1 MKGLLLIINLY
12 TVAGSIRVRLLLVG
26 DGRKGKIPISLTSH
40 FSSRFNAKFIPWGS
54 VVNSRAGQV
63 LPATYPT

>member
-26 DGRKGKIPISLTSH
+26 DGRKGKSQFHSPPI
-40 FSSRFNAKFIPWGS
+40 FSSRFNAKFIPQGS

-63 LPATYPT
+63 LTATYPT